1 MLKSM
6 TPRKRVTE
14 DMHEIRFFF
23 DDNGGYAFPC
33 DKDGNIFEMD
43 DVAWNNYK
51 WCMDHPELFMYWNK
65 VVHWKRTHTEN
76 ARGLCECGQE
86 IELWDQYLAACE
98 CPNCGRW
105 YNVFG
110 QELKNPEEWGDDW

>member
-6 TPRKRVTE
+6 TPRKRVTK
-14 DMHEIRFFF
+14 DMYEIRFFF

-33 DKDGNIFEMD
+33 DKDENIPEMD
-43 DVAWNNYK
+43 EVAWNNYK
-51 WCMDHPELFMYWNK
+51 WCMDHPELFKHWNE
-65 VVHWKRTHTEN
+65 VVHWKRTYTEN
-76 ARGLCECGQE
+76 ARGICECGQE